1 MYQYGTIRRLPPHQ
15 QHQQQQQQQQQQH
28 PPLRMRSSSQRQ
40 RRSSLFLLLTMMTI
54 QWFQLPPQYTT
65 TSAFFL
71 FRLGNSCRSIQRFQ
85 RCGLLNL
92 SVLMHV
98 GEANTDACTERCVFF
113 PDIQTKT
120 NQMMN
125 CGSCTI
131 ITNNNTTQPGY
142 NIYIDLVNITGIGN
156 GTYFAQARDRWQQV
170 ITSDLTDINISA
182 LNYRPSSPHCQ
193 LPSSNIIDDIYIC
206 AMYTKIDGRGTIL
219 GSAGPL
225 ELRRYSA
232 LPIIGE
238 MKFDYDDIYRLQLKD
253 NFQNVILH
261 EMGHILGTLIFWL
274 REGKRHLV
282 TPHSPR
288 VHSSHFP
295 PIFAF
300 PYTNAKSSHII
311 YTMQVSVRCGHSPM

>member
-1 MYQYGTIRRLPPHQ
+1 MYQYGTIRRLPH
-15 QHQQQQQQQQQQH
+15 HQQQQQH
-28 PPLRMRSSSQRQ
+28 PPIRMRSSSRWQH
-40 RRSSLFLLLTMMTI
+40 RSSLFLVLMMMTI
-54 QWFQLPPQYTT
+54 QWFQLSPQYTT

-156 GTYFAQARDRWQQV
+156 GTYFAQARGRWQQV